1 MSAAG
6 RLVLLRVA
14 LVLGYFALAHVAG
27 VGRDPRIAA
36 LALGDLAL
44 LLLLPALAAR
54 RAWAFVALALAVAG
68 LVLLARSAWALLPLL
83 LVPAAFIALVG
94 YGFGRTLGAGRTP
107 LITRIV
113 AAMDGVAPAQLSP
126 DLLRYTRALTAL
138 WASVM
143 GTLALFNLALA
154 ALVVPGGLLAGAGV
168 APPLA
173 ISEAQWSWCANV
185 GNYGLI
191 VALLLAEFGYR
202 QRRFPGRYRSF
213 LHFLQKMARLGPAFW
228 QGLLRS
234 P

>member
-6 RLVLLRVA
+6 RLVALRVA
-14 LVLGYFALAHVAG
+14 LVLGYFALAHAAG
-27 VGRDPRIAA
+27 VGRDPRLAA
-36 LALGDLAL
+36 LALGDLVL

-54 RAWAFVALALAVAG
+54 RAWAFAVLALAAAG

-83 LVPAAFIALVG
+83 LVPAAIVALVAW
-94 YGFGRTLGAGRTP
+94 GFGRTLRARGTP

-113 AAMDGVAPAQLSP
+113 AAMDGVAPAQLAP
-126 DLLRYTRALTAL
+126 DLLRYTRALTVL
-138 WASVM
+138 WALAM
-143 GTLALFNLALA
+143 GLLALFNLVLA
-154 ALVVPGGLLAGAGV
+154 ALVVPGGLLAGLGV

-191 VALLLAEFGYR
+191 VALLLVEFGYR

-228 QGLLRS
+228 QGVLRS